1 MTKLVL
7 LHGLGQTYAD
17 WYGVTNNLKQ
27 DYMIIDFFTNLD
39 TDSEVTLESIYLEVS
54 KKLDELTEPFYLC
67 GLSLGGLLTLMYI
80 TRKRNDS
87 LKGIVVSG
95 AIYKSIPNWLN
106 VFQSFIFKMMPKSKF
121 QSMGLSKK
129 QVINLMKSVNINLET
144 DLAKVEL
151 PSLIICG
158 EKDRINMKSS
168 KEINKLIKNSNL
180 QIIDNA
186 GHEINKEQPLKL
198 AEVINSFIN

>member
-1 MTKLVL
+1 M
-7 LHGLGQTYAD
+7 
-17 WYGVTNNLKQ
+17 
-27 DYMIIDFFTNLD
+27 
-39 TDSEVTLESIYLEVS
+39 YLEVS

-80 TRKRNDS
+80 TRKRNDN
-87 LKGIVVSG
+87 LKGIIVSG
-95 AIYKSIPNWLN
+95 AIYKSIPNWLSI
-106 VFQSFIFKMMPKSKF
+106 FQSFVFKIMPKSNF

-129 QVINLMKSVNINLET
+129 QVINLMKSVDINLET

-186 GHEINKEQPLKL
+186 GHEINKEQPLKF
-198 AEVINSFIN
+198 AEVLNNFIN

>member
-7 LHGLGQTYAD
+7 LHGLGQTGAD

-80 TRKRNDS
+80 TRKRNDN
-87 LKGIVVSG
+87 LKGIIVSG
-95 AIYKSIPNWLN
+95 AIYKSIPNWLSI
-106 VFQSFIFKMMPKSKF
+106 FQSFVFKIMPKSNF

-129 QVINLMKSVNINLET
+129 QVINLMKSVDINLET

-186 GHEINKEQPLKL
+186 GHEINKEQPLKF
-198 AEVINSFIN
+198 AEVLNNFIN